1 MAKLPHHSQ
10 HLLSDGQSGETYQI
24 TALNGDL
31 PCKLHL
37 VHLGFHTDST
47 IKLILKRHQQW
58 VISVDGSRF
67 AIGQD
72 IAQQIEVKPIT

>member
-1 MAKLPHHSQ
+1 MTQLPHHT
-10 HLLSDGQSGETYQI
+10 HHRLSEGQAGETYQI

-37 VHLGFHTDST
+37 VNLGFHTDSF

-58 VISVDGSRF
+58 VVSVDGSRF

-72 IAQQIEVKPIT
+72 IAQQIEVKSAI

>member
-1 MAKLPHHSQ
+1 MTNLPHHTH
-10 HLLSDGQSGETYQI
+10 HLLSDGHAGETYQI

-37 VHLGFHTDST
+37 VNLGFHTDSH
-47 IKLILKRHQQW
+47 IQLILKRHQQW

-72 IAQQIEVKPIT
+72 IAQQIEVKAIR